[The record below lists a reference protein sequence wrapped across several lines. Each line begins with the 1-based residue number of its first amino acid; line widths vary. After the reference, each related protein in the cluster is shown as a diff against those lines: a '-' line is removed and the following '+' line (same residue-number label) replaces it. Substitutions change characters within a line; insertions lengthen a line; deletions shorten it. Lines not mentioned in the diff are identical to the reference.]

1 MIKGGC
7 YPPLNRE
14 HEYHTYS
21 CLVNTWVVID
31 ATYGACSVA
40 SKDRLLATT
49 DLQTKGLM
57 LASASTP
64 RMRLFHWQ
72 ESPGLSAPG
81 KG

>member
-31 ATYGACSVA
+31 ATYARLFSRERIVV
-40 SKDRLLATT
+40 DTNRRLLERALCL
-49 DLQTKGLM
+49 DM
-57 LASASTP
+57 RFDFASND
-64 RMRLFHWQ
+64 
-72 ESPGLSAPG
+72 
-81 KG
+81 